1 MLVTGQEYENMV
13 LEIMS
18 MGFERDQVVRALRA
32 SFNNPNRAVEYLFQV
47 SAEGGTGCSVCT
59 TKEGLMD
66 NILNTFCTIFCI
78 TFHLFCCLI
87 FIKVLIECC

>member
-1 MLVTGQEYENMV
+1 MV

-18 MGFERDQVVRALRA
+18 MGFERDQVVRSLRA

-66 NILNTFCTIFCI
+66 NILNTFCTIFLYH
-78 TFHLFCCLI
+78 FSLVLLFNIYKSLD
-87 FIKVLIECC
+87 

>member
-1 MLVTGQEYENMV
+1 MV

-47 SAEGGTGCSVCT
+47 SAEGGTDCSVCT

-66 NILNTFCTIFCI
+66 NILNTFYLYHFS
-78 TFHLFCCLI
+78 L
-87 FIKVLIECC
+87 VLKFNFDTSLD